1 MTPATAGVI
10 DAAGSVRRRSISVQ
24 AAAGGSRRAALAR
37 PVRPFVSRASSRVAH
52 IAPPGHPREA
62 SPTLTWLARCVVAPR
77 HAPGGATG
85 RSSGAP
91 RSRTAAAP
99 WLAYR
104 HTRRLLMA
112 GSNGPT
118 SAPSTSFRH
127 PRSCASALA
136 PAGSP
141 NGHFS
146 PARQRPPHSRPSPR
160 TRELS
165 SGCSS
170 PHARAPHG
178 PVDPRQQPVPGSCD
192 SSLVSRASWP
202 WMNRRRL
209 DGDDRPNDQPHDVDA
224 GERHEHPKPPP
235 RAELVTRRVAPTL
248 SPPALR
254 PPPDCSVPSPRSL
267 PPGLGRYD
275 RPPPSD
281 RAAEASSARPR
292 TSGTDPC
299 RAALSSP
306 APRPSQPAQPVP
318 GNGSAAMNQS
328 VHPMR

>member
-1 MTPATAGVI
+1 
-10 DAAGSVRRRSISVQ
+10 
-24 AAAGGSRRAALAR
+24 
-37 PVRPFVSRASSRVAH
+37 VSRASSRVAH

-85 RSSGAP
+85 RSSGAT
-91 RSRTAAAP
+91 SRTATAP

-104 HTRRLLMA
+104 HTRWLLMA
-112 GSNGPT
+112 GSSGPT
-118 SAPSTSFRH
+118 SAPSTSLRH
-127 PRSCASALA
+127 PRSSASALA

-146 PARQRPPHSRPSPR
+146 PARQRPPRSRPSPR

-202 WMNRRRL
+202 WVNRRRL

-224 GERHEHPKPPP
+224 GERHERPIPPP
-235 RAELVTRRVAPTL
+235 RAELVPEEWLRRCLHPLCDHHPTVL
-248 SPPALR
+248 SLR
-254 PPPDCSVPSPRSL
+254 HARSL
-267 PPGLGRYD
+267 PASAAAIAPTVRSRGGSWFRPTENERY
-275 RPPPSD
+275 RSL
-281 RAAEASSARPR
+281 SSCAVRPR
-292 TSGTDPC
+292 ASTEPASAA
-299 RAALSSP
+299 RAGKRLSCDEPVGAPDALSFSL
-306 APRPSQPAQPVP
+306 PVRRRVRVIP
-318 GNGSAAMNQS
+318 PLS
-328 VHPMR
+328 